1 MFIKSKGILT
11 GILILSCLATF
22 GQYQEAQKLEE
33 VEEVLTALMEEPDEG
48 VPSALLEKAKAI
60 VVIPKLKKG
69 GLVIGGKFGKGVAMI
84 RKADGSWSDPA
95 FVKLAGGSVGFQIGY
110 SSTDLFLIFKSAQ
123 TLQRLAQDK
132 GQFTIGGDIG
142 IAAGP
147 VGRQSSAQTDL
158 DFETEI
164 YSYSRSRGVFAGIS
178 LDGSE
183 LKIDKDANRA
193 YYGKGYDVQGI
204 FESLGDREEEPV
216 ENRIKSILSD
226 FE

>member
-11 GILILSCLATF
+11 GFILLASLSSY
-22 GQYQEAQKLEE
+22 GQYQEEEKLKE
-33 VEEVLTALMEEPDEG
+33 VEEVLVALTEEPDEG
-48 VPSALLEKAKAI
+48 VPSALLEKAEAI

-84 RKADGSWSDPA
+84 RNEDDSWSDPA
-95 FVKLAGGSVGFQIGY
+95 FIKLAGGSVGFQIGY
-110 SSTDLFLIFKSAQ
+110 SSTDLFLIFKSSQ
-123 TLQRLAQDK
+123 TLKRLARDK

-183 LKIDKDANRA
+183 LKIDKEANRA
-193 YYGKGYDVQGI
+193 FYGPDYDVREL
-204 FESLGDREEEPV
+204 FDSSMSREEVPV
-216 ENRIKSILSD
+216 ENRIKSLLSD

>member
-1 MFIKSKGILT
+1 MSLVALT
-11 GILILSCLATF
+11 ERAGRRSTQRPF
-22 GQYQEAQKLEE
+22 GESRSYCSHPQTQER
-33 VEEVLTALMEEPDEG
+33 
-48 VPSALLEKAKAI
+48 
-60 VVIPKLKKG
+60 

-84 RKADGSWSDPA
+84 RHEDGSWSDPA
-95 FVKLAGGSVGFQIGY
+95 FIKLAGGSVGFQIGY

-123 TLQRLAQDK
+123 TLQRLARDK

-183 LKIDKDANRA
+183 LKIDKEANRA
-193 YYGKGYDVQGI
+193 FYGPSYDVRKL
-204 FESLGDREEEPV
+204 FESSVTREEVPV
-216 ENRIKSILSD
+216 ENRIKSLLSD